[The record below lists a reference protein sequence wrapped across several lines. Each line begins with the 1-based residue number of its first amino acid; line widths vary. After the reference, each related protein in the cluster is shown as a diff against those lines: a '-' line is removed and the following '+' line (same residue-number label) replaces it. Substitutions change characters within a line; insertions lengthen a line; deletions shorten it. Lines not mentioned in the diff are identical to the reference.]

1 MSITIPPTRLLTVG
15 AILLLL
21 VLGIGGAV
29 AERLEQRASADR
41 LYFGDLSADT
51 GDRGGGV
58 AAKLS

>member
-1 MSITIPPTRLLTVG
+1 MSITIPPTRLLTIG

-41 LYFGDLSADT
+41 LYFGDLSASAVDQT
-51 GDRGGGV
+51 GSV